1 MLYFTWTDRSHV
13 YVLELLLLFVF
24 ILWLKKKEINFYIYN
39 YIIPKQPLTNIS
51 LKSNTCKRLGMELS
65 SWKTMMSQPYK
76 TTLITDKY
84 NIWTLYFESKIT
96 SLKKCFLSLINTPA
110 MSTLSGK
117 IFLIS
122 THLKLNVTKEFEV
135 SLDKQM
141 AAICHL
147 LHKLKY
153 AYGIIQHSLDHV
165 RNIFYSKWYTCTNL
179 MREKL
184 YISSNNNFPK
194 KFLFPWVNSVLEY
207 NPPPQKKTLIINT
220 CL

>member
-1 MLYFTWTDRSHV
+1 MA
-13 YVLELLLLFVF
+13 
-24 ILWLKKKEINFYIYN
+24 
-39 YIIPKQPLTNIS
+39 
-51 LKSNTCKRLGMELS
+51 LS

-84 NIWTLYFESKIT
+84 NIWTLYFVSKIT

-110 MSTLSGK
+110 MSTLNGK
-117 IFLIS
+117 RFLIS

-179 MREKL
+179 KREKL
-184 YISSNNNFPK
+184 HISSYNNFPK
-194 KFLFPWVNSVLEY
+194 NFFSHELTLYLNT
-207 NPPPQKKTLIINT
+207 PPPQKKNPNNK
-220 CL
+220 